1 MIYLIE
7 GLLAVFA
14 VNAYDNA
21 KRRTPEQRATN
32 RHFFKWVGAPVL
44 ILLLIGMIQN
54 AMGAERTEFKNANG
68 QSTGW
73 ATTNSAGTTYSD
85 AMGRN
90 VGRSTTSN
98 GTTTFYDNMG
108 RRTGSAKR

>member
-21 KRRTPEQRATN
+21 KRRTPEQRANN
-32 RHFFKWVGAPVL
+32 RRFLLFVSPVIFA
-44 ILLLIGMIQN
+44 ILVGMIQN